1 MLKKFFLTT
10 LLLAASSTF
19 AEKATEPTIGI
30 VNFATCVNESKY
42 GKYEQEQLEGIRQQW
57 VSLIEETN
65 KEIQALSAK
74 FEDKEYMEGLSP
86 QAEQE
91 MKEKH
96 AALSNDSAKYQNQ
109 LYQTL
114 NQANYFFVQ
123 KMVQNISKA
132 SDTVATGENIKL
144 VVNKEACFSY
154 NPKMEITSS
163 VISQM
168 DKNFDQDV
176 KDKKITLTEKKE
188 STDKV
193 ADNKEAK
200 VEDKS
205 TDSKAKKAK

>member
-1 MLKKFFLTT
+1 MLKKLLCTT
-10 LLLAASSTF
+10 ILLASSSAFT
-19 AEKATEPTIGI
+19 AEKVSDTPAIGI

-65 KEIQALSAK
+65 KELQTLSAK

-91 MKEKH
+91 MKEKY
-96 AALSNDSAKYQNQ
+96 AMLSNDSSKYQNQ

-114 NQANYFFVQ
+114 NQANYFFIQ
-123 KMVQNISKA
+123 KMLQNISKA
-132 SDTVATGENIKL
+132 SEKIAADQHLTL

-154 NPKMEITSS
+154 NPKMEITTP
-163 VISQM
+163 VVSQM

-176 KDKKITLTEKKE
+176 KDKKITLTEKKAE
-188 STDKV
+188 ENPAEKV
-193 ADNKEAK
+193 VENKNGATE
-200 VEDKS
+200 E
-205 TDSKAKKAK
+205 KKTK

>member
-1 MLKKFFLTT
+1 MLKKLFFTT
-10 LLLAASSTF
+10 LLLVSSSAFT
-19 AEKATEPTIGI
+19 AEKASDSPTIGI

-42 GKYEQEQLEGIRQQW
+42 GKYEQEQLESIRQQW

-65 KEIQALSAK
+65 KEIQALSTK

-91 MKEKH
+91 MKEKY
-96 AALSNDSAKYQNQ
+96 ATLSNDASKYQNQ

-114 NQANYFFVQ
+114 NQANYFFIQ
-123 KMVQNISKA
+123 KMLQNISKA
-132 SDTVATGENIKL
+132 ADKIAAEQNLTL

-154 NPKMEITSS
+154 NSKMEITEP

-168 DKNFDQDV
+168 DKNFAQDV

-188 STDKV
+188 TTDKV
-193 ADNKEAK
+193 ADNKDAK
-200 VEDKS
+200 IENKK
-205 TDSKAKKAK
+205 TEEKKAK